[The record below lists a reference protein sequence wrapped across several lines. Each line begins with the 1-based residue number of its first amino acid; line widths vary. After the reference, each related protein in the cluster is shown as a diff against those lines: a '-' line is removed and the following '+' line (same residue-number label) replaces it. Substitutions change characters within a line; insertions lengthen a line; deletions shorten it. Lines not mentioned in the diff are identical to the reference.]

1 MRVGMIGSGVQARRR
16 AAALGPQDR
25 LVAVAG
31 PDTAAVRDLALP
43 AGAAVRG
50 SWTELLERDAVDA
63 VVVATPPHVH
73 EEAAVAALGRGV
85 HVLCEKPLAP
95 SSGAARRMTRAAA
108 AHRRV
113 LWCGFNHRY
122 HPAVRA
128 LGEAVAGGEHGRAL
142 SAIAVYGHAIRPD
155 YRSEWRADPSV
166 VSGGQLMEQGIHLV
180 DLVSTLLWPVRDVFA
195 HLQSSFGLPAGLED
209 DAHVLLRSADGQV
222 AFLRSSL
229 SQWRNRFLLEVTLE
243 AATVRVT
250 GLGGSYGDQ
259 TLVVEPRVSG
269 PFTARETVFRGPD
282 PTWRQEWESFRR
294 ATGAEQTAAAD
305 DSGPRSLAV
314 VEAAYRS
321 ARSGT
326 WADVTTEDQ

>member
-16 AAALGPQDR
+16 AAALRPQDR

-31 PDTAAVRDLALP
+31 PDTASVQDLARP
-43 AGAAVRG
+43 AGAAVRRD
-50 SWTELLERDAVDA
+50 WTELLERDAVDA

-73 EEAAVAALGRGV
+73 EDSAVAALGHGV

-95 SSGAARRMTRAAA
+95 SAAAAGRMMRAAA
-108 AHRRV
+108 AHRRT
-113 LWCGFNHRY
+113 LWCGFNHRF

-128 LGEAVAGGEHGRAL
+128 LGEAVAAGGHGRAL
-142 SAIAVYGHAIRPD
+142 SAIAVYGHAVRPG
-155 YRSEWRADPSV
+155 YHTEWRADPAV

-209 DAHVLLRSADGQV
+209 DAHVLLRSEQGQV
-222 AFLRSSL
+222 AFVRSSL

-243 AATVRVT
+243 DATVRVS

-259 TLVVEPRVSG
+259 TLTVEPRSSG

-282 PTWRQEWESFRR
+282 PTWREEWEAFCR
-294 ATGAEQTAAAD
+294 ATQERTLRTPD
-305 DSGPRSLAV
+305 ESGPRSLAI

-326 WADVTTEDQ
+326 WADVTTEEQ